1 MIIPRI
7 VCTARALT
15 TRVATSVS
23 AHLTTHLTR
32 RGQAV
37 LVGKQKTT
45 IKTIYV
51 NPEHFYL
58 YSCTR
63 SHLNISASILLR
75 LILVMDF
82 AFHISYTEYFK
93 PVHGFISCFLECL
106 YHKKLPYIFQIY
118 GEVCVIW
125 TFLDKSTVECVLT
138 SYPVVSPGQH
148 AAVLWAGG
156 GERYRECVTNVQ
168 QMDLVSNL

>member
-1 MIIPRI
+1 M
-7 VCTARALT
+7 ARAST
-15 TRVATSVS
+15 TRGATSVS

-37 LVGKQKTT
+37 LVGKQKT
-45 IKTIYV
+45 ITIYV

-63 SHLNISASILLR
+63 SHLNISGSILLR
-75 LILVMDF
+75 RILEMDF
-82 AFHISYTEYFK
+82 AFHTSYTEYFK
-93 PVHGFISCFLECL
+93 PVYGFISYFLECL
-106 YHKKLPYIFQIY
+106 CHKKLPYILQIY

-148 AAVLWAGG
+148 AAVLWAGV
-156 GERYRECVTNVQ
+156 GERYRGCVTNVQ